1 MAITDS
7 NKQFDNILSSI
18 GTDEVKTLDQLYDLQ
33 SRYAPSNVYLPLA
46 ENTYEVDL
54 KTRTIYGPEF
64 ISTQRDHKAEVI
76 QLKLFSLALIDIL
89 IIWIQQILSVQQNI

>member
-33 SRYAPSNVYLPLA
+33 SKYAPPK
-46 ENTYEVDL
+46 E
-54 KTRTIYGPEF
+54 K
-64 ISTQRDHKAEVI
+64 
-76 QLKLFSLALIDIL
+76 
-89 IIWIQQILSVQQNI
+89 